1 MTSPNQSGTNTP
13 KDLSG
18 NKKKFQNGW
27 SEEQEVLLA
36 KWSDYAACYRWLHDR
51 TEKQLSLS
59 NNWIT
64 IPVIIFSTVTGSAS
78 VGLNG
83 LVGDNPTSQKYG
95 QISIGLVSLL
105 SAIMTTLGNYFRFA
119 QNSEAH
125 RVSAVSWGKFNRMI
139 TAELAQKPN
148 DRMDSLDF
156 INFCKQDLDRLIEQ
170 SPQIPDNVIKQF
182 EKEFDTISELKK
194 PDICNGLEHTP
205 VFNNSKT
212 RMAMMTAEVAMN
224 LKHKKKVLRDEI
236 VPDLNKMIN
245 ASVDTRMKGIENQ
258 LRYENDKLNREKQE
272 RLDKEELE
280 KELLRQEQ
288 LEKEKRND
296 FMLEVRRKLGEVNE
310 TMNNIHVTLPESL
323 DTNRTHENI
332 VIDIIGQKRD

>member
-1 MTSPNQSGTNTP
+1 MTTPNQSGTNTP
-13 KDLSG
+13 RDLSG

-51 TEKQLSLS
+51 TEKQLSFS

-64 IPVIIFSTVTGSAS
+64 IPVIIFSTITGSAS
-78 VGLNG
+78 VGLTG
-83 LVGDNPTSQKYG
+83 LVGDDLQAQKYG

-105 SAIMTTLGNYFRFA
+105 TAIMTTLGNYFRFA

-125 RVSAVSWGKFNRMI
+125 RVAAVSWGKFNRMI

-170 SPQIPDNVIKQF
+170 SPQIPDNIIKQF
-182 EKEFDTISELKK
+182 EREFDKITDLKK

-205 VFNNSKT
+205 IFNNSKT
-212 RMAMMTAEVAMN
+212 RMALMTAEVALN

-236 VPDLNKMIN
+236 LPDLNKMIN
-245 ASVDTRMKGIENQ
+245 SSVDTRLKNIEEQ
-258 LRYENDKLNREKQE
+258 LRYENDKIKEEE
-272 RLDKEELE
+272 RKRLEELE
-280 KELLRQEQ
+280 KE
-288 LEKEKRND
+288 KKKN
-296 FMLEVRRKLGEVNE
+296 FMGEVRKKLGEFSDVMNE
-310 TMNNIHVTLPESL
+310 FHLTVPVPISVSSLESL
-323 DTNRTHENI
+323 ESSRTDKTHENV

>member
-1 MTSPNQSGTNTP
+1 
-13 KDLSG
+13 
-18 NKKKFQNGW
+18 
-27 SEEQEVLLA
+27 
-36 KWSDYAACYRWLHDR
+36 
-51 TEKQLSLS
+51 
-59 NNWIT
+59 
-64 IPVIIFSTVTGSAS
+64 
-78 VGLNG
+78 
-83 LVGDNPTSQKYG
+83 
-95 QISIGLVSLL
+95 
-105 SAIMTTLGNYFRFA
+105 MTTLGNYFRFA

-170 SPQIPDNVIKQF
+170 SPQIPDNVIQMF
-182 EKEFDTISELKK
+182 ENEFDTITELKK

-224 LKHKKKVLRDEI
+224 LKHKKKVLREEI

-245 ASVDTRMKGIENQ
+245 ASVDTRMKGIEEQ

-272 RLDKEELE
+272 DFNREKLE
-280 KELLRQEQ
+280 KERQEQ
-288 LEKEKRND
+288 LQKEKKND
-296 FMLEVRRKLGEVNE
+296 FMMEVRRKLGEVNE
-310 TMNNIHVTLPESL
+310 SMNNIHITLPESL
-323 DTNRTHENI
+323 DTNRSHENV

>member
-1 MTSPNQSGTNTP
+1 MTTPNQSGTNTP
-13 KDLSG
+13 RDLSG

-51 TEKQLSLS
+51 TEKQLSFS

-64 IPVIIFSTVTGSAS
+64 IPVIIFSTITGSAS
-78 VGLNG
+78 VGLTG
-83 LVGDNPTSQKYG
+83 LVGDDLQAQKYG

-105 SAIMTTLGNYFRFA
+105 TAIMTTLGNYFRFA

-125 RVSAVSWGKFNRMI
+125 RVAAVSWGKFNRMI

-170 SPQIPDNVIKQF
+170 SPQIPDNIIKQF
-182 EKEFDTISELKK
+182 EKEFDKITDLKK

-212 RMAMMTAEVAMN
+212 RIALMTAEVALN
-224 LKHKKKVLRDEI
+224 LRHKKKVLREEI
-236 VPDLNKMIN
+236 LPDLNKMIN
-245 ASVDTRMKGIENQ
+245 SSVDTRLKNIEEQ
-258 LRYENDKLNREKQE
+258 LRYENDKI
-272 RLDKEELE
+272 KEEERKRLE
-280 KELLRQEQ
+280 V
-288 LEKEKRND
+288 LEKEKKKD
-296 FMLEVRRKLGEVNE
+296 FFGEVRKKLGEFNDV
-310 TMNNIHVTLPESL
+310 MNDYHFSIPDPLESTRS
-323 DTNRTHENI
+323 DKTHENV
-332 VIDIIGQKRD
+332 VIEIIGQKKD

>member
-1 MTSPNQSGTNTP
+1 MTTPNQSGANTP
-13 KDLSG
+13 RDLSG

-51 TEKQLSLS
+51 TEKQLSFS

-64 IPVIIFSTVTGSAS
+64 IPVIIFSTITGSAS
-78 VGLNG
+78 VGLTG
-83 LVGDNPTSQKYG
+83 LVGDDLQAQKYG

-105 SAIMTTLGNYFRFA
+105 TAIMTTLGNYFRFA

-125 RVSAVSWGKFNRMI
+125 RVAAVSWGKFNRMI

-170 SPQIPDNVIKQF
+170 SPQIPDNIIKQF
-182 EKEFDTISELKK
+182 EKEFDKITDLKK

-212 RMAMMTAEVAMN
+212 RIALMTAEVALN
-224 LKHKKKVLRDEI
+224 LRHKKKVLREEI
-236 VPDLNKMIN
+236 LPDLNKMIN
-245 ASVDTRMKGIENQ
+245 SSVDTRLKNIEEQ
-258 LRYENDKLNREKQE
+258 LRYENDKI
-272 RLDKEELE
+272 KEEERKRLE
-280 KELLRQEQ
+280 V
-288 LEKEKRND
+288 LEKEKKKD
-296 FMLEVRRKLGEVNE
+296 FIGEVRKKLGEFSDV
-310 TMNNIHVTLPESL
+310 MNDFHFSIPDPLESTRS
-323 DTNRTHENI
+323 DKTHENV
-332 VIDIIGQKRD
+332 VIDIIGQKKD

>member
-1 MTSPNQSGTNTP
+1 MTTPNQSGTNTP
-13 KDLSG
+13 RDLSG

-51 TEKQLSLS
+51 TEKQLSFS

-64 IPVIIFSTVTGSAS
+64 IPVIIFSTITGSAS
-78 VGLNG
+78 VGLTG
-83 LVGDNPTSQKYG
+83 LVGDDLQAQKYG

-105 SAIMTTLGNYFRFA
+105 TAIMTTLGNYFRFA

-125 RVSAVSWGKFNRMI
+125 RVAAVSWGKFNRMI

-170 SPQIPDNVIKQF
+170 SPQIPDNIIKQF
-182 EKEFDTISELKK
+182 EKEFDKITDLKK

-212 RMAMMTAEVAMN
+212 RIALMTAEVALN
-224 LKHKKKVLRDEI
+224 LRHKKKVLREEI
-236 VPDLNKMIN
+236 LPDLNKMIN
-245 ASVDTRMKGIENQ
+245 SSVDTRLKNIEEQ
-258 LRYENDKLNREKQE
+258 LRYENDKIKDEE
-272 RLDKEELE
+272 RKRLE
-280 KELLRQEQ
+280 V
-288 LEKEKRND
+288 LEKEKKKD
-296 FMLEVRRKLGEVNE
+296 IIGEVRKKLGEFSDV
-310 TMNNIHVTLPESL
+310 MNDFHFSIPDPLESTRS
-323 DTNRTHENI
+323 DKTHENV
-332 VIDIIGQKRD
+332 VIDIIGQKKD

>member
-1 MTSPNQSGTNTP
+1 MTTPNQSGTNTP
-13 KDLSG
+13 RDLSG

-51 TEKQLSLS
+51 TEKQLSFS
-59 NNWIT
+59 NNCIT
-64 IPVIIFSTVTGSAS
+64 IPVIILSTVVGSAS

-83 LVGDNPTSQKYG
+83 LVGDNPESQKYG
-95 QISIGLVSLL
+95 QISIGLVSLI

-170 SPQIPDNVIKQF
+170 SPQIPDNVIKMF
-182 EKEFDTISELKK
+182 EKEFDTITELKK

-205 VFNNSKT
+205 VYNNSKT
-212 RMAMMTAEVAMN
+212 RMAMMTTEIALN
-224 LKHKKKVLRDEI
+224 LKHKKRLLRDEI

-245 ASVDTRMKGIENQ
+245 TSVDSRLKQIEEQ
-258 LRYENDKLNREKQE
+258 MRYENDKFKKGIEENEAKR
-272 RLDKEELE
+272 KEELE
-280 KELLRQEQ
+280 KE
-288 LEKEKRND
+288 KRD
-296 FMLEVRRKLGEVNE
+296 HFMGDVRRKLSEITNTMGE
-310 TMNNIHVTLPESL
+310 IHVTSPPETL
-323 DTNRTHENI
+323 ETDRTNRTHENV
-332 VIDIIGQKRD
+332 VIDIIGQKKS